1 MFDILEIE
9 IVTPFKMKYHKPLQK
24 QNVLETFSLI
34 SLFPYET
41 LILRFVSLCMYIW

>member
-24 QNVLETFSLI
+24 KNVLETFH
-34 SLFPYET
+34 
-41 LILRFVSLCMYIW
+41 